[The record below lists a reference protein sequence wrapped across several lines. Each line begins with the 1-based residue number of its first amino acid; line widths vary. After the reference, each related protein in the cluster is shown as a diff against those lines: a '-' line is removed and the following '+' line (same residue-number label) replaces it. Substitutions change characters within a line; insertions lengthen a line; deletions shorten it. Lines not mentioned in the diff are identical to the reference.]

1 MPSFN
6 ITKTA
11 VDSKISVSRN
21 PALIRDWKPICS
33 IWLTR
38 KWENMKK
45 QKKCS
50 FHERIENR
58 KDSYDF
64 KNIQSWKNYLFIDD
78 VFSHWATY
86 IEYWINIKNKNSRC
100 FWYWIEK

>member
-45 QKKCS
+45 QK
-50 FHERIENR
+50 NV
-58 KDSYDF
+58 
-64 KNIQSWKNYLFIDD
+64 
-78 VFSHWATY
+78 VFMK
-86 IEYWINIKNKNSRC
+86 ELK
-100 FWYWIEK
+100 IEKILMILKIFNLEKIIYLSMMYFHIEQLI